1 MSVTQEIKDRLDIV
15 QYVLEYVP
23 DLKKAGRYH
32 KACCPFHGEKT
43 PSFVVNADTQS
54 WRCFGACAEGGD
66 IFTFAQKINGW
77 DFAEA
82 LRESKKLYTTLHDSD
97 RMSDVLPILESKRK
111 ATKRLRKVTGFIW
124 PF

>member
-1 MSVTQEIKDRLDIV
+1 MNPAKRQFLKDC
-15 QYVLEYVP
+15 
-23 DLKKAGRYH
+23 ARYIRGELSEV
-32 KACCPFHGEKT
+32 KLRGNEKT
-43 PSFVVNADTQS
+43 LVL
-54 WRCFGACAEGGD
+54 
-66 IFTFAQKINGW
+66 
-77 DFAEA
+77 FAEA